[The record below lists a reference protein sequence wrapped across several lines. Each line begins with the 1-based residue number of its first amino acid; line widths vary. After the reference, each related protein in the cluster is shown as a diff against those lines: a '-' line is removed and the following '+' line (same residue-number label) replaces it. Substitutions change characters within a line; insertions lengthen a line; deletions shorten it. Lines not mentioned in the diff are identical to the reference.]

1 VSKYKGILFFS
12 VLFFSSLLC
21 AQIKQERKPLIE
33 IVTSLQEKYEYQFTY
48 ADDVIEGLFILAP
61 KQHLTFKEII
71 RYLQK
76 ETGLVFQFLEN
87 KFIAIKPKD
96 TSFFICGYIIDYET
110 GEPLEAVTIV
120 GNNNVY
126 ALSDSFGYFKLK
138 VTSGKESIGVRHLG
152 YQTHTKLSN
161 SFPKN
166 DCTNIFLVPQIESL
180 SEVILR
186 NFIIKGIDK
195 AVDGTYT
202 IDFSNFGILP
212 GLIEAD
218 VLQTV
223 QVLPGIQSVNETISN
238 INIRGGT
245 NDQNLLLWDG
255 IRMYQTGHFFGL
267 ISIFNPSITTG
278 ASVIKN
284 GTSVD
289 YTNGVSGSI
298 IMKTDNNISESFTG
312 SIGSN
317 LINLNGF
324 ADIPISKKSS
334 LQVSGRKAI
343 SNFLES
349 QTPTYSQY
357 FDRITQNNDEINAD
371 ENDEIKFDFYDT
383 SFRWLYDISDKDQLR
398 LNFLFANN
406 ELNFKNNTTNNSI
419 SKESSLSQSTIA
431 EGLFYKR
438 KWNDKFTTTLQLY
451 ETDYTLESANVDFA
465 LQQKI
470 QQENK
475 VSESSI
481 KLNTWY
487 KYNNQLSFLSG
498 FEFIETGITNISNL
512 NNQDVIVT
520 DEILKISR
528 EYATYT
534 QAKYTFD
541 SKKTNIK
548 VGARYNYFE
557 KFNTHD
563 VEHIIEPRFSVN
575 HKLTKRLNIE
585 VLGEFKHQN
594 TFQIINFQN
603 DFLGIESRRW
613 FLSDND
619 EIPITKSKQLSVG
632 FNYSNKGWLIS
643 TEGYIKEVDGI
654 TSQSQ
659 GFLNQYAN
667 KKVEGGYEVKG
678 LEFLINK
685 RLQKLSLWL
694 SYTYANNEY
703 TFNDF
708 EEITFPNNLDITH
721 SLVVGTSYSIGN
733 FKISTGLNW
742 HSGIPITKPVLGNE
756 ILEGKINYEKANSSR
771 LDDYLRIDASVMYN
785 FKLSEKIRI
794 NTGLSV
800 WNLSN
805 HKNTIASFYRIRNNT
820 ISQVSQNALAF
831 TPNFTFRVEFK

>member
-1 VSKYKGILFFS
+1 VSKYRKILFFTILFFS
-12 VLFFSSLLC
+12 TLLC
-21 AQIKQERKPLIE
+21 AQIKQEKKPLIE
-33 IVTSLQEKYEYQFTY
+33 IVTSLQEKYNYQFTY
-48 ADDVIEGLFILAP
+48 ADDVIDGVFVLSP
-61 KQHLTFKEII
+61 KQGLAFNEII
-71 RYLQK
+71 KYLQK
-76 ETGLVFQFLEN
+76 ETGLIFQFLEN
-87 KFIAIKPKD
+87 KFIAIKPND

-110 GEPLEAVTIV
+110 GEPLEAVTIL
-120 GNNNVY
+120 GNNNSY
-126 ALSDSFGYFKLK
+126 ALSDSFGYFNLK
-138 VTSGKESIGVRHLG
+138 VTSGKESINIRHLG
-152 YQTHTKLSN
+152 YQTHIKLSN
-161 SFPKN
+161 SFSEN

-195 AVDGTYT
+195 SIDGTFI

-212 GLIEAD
+212 GLIETD

-223 QVLPGIQSVNETISN
+223 QILPGIQSVNETISN

-289 YTNGVSGSI
+289 YTNGVSGTI
-298 IMKTDNNISESFTG
+298 TMRTDDDISKSFSG
-312 SIGSN
+312 NIGSN

-324 ADIPISKKSS
+324 ADIPISKNSS

-343 SNFLES
+343 SDFLES
-349 QTPTYSQY
+349 PTPTYSQY
-357 FDRITQNNDEINAD
+357 FDRITQNNDEINTD
-371 ENDEIKFDFYDT
+371 ENDEIKFDFYDI
-383 SFRWLYDISDKDQLR
+383 SFRWLYNISDNDQLR
-398 LNFLFANN
+398 LNFLFVNN
-406 ELNFKNNTTNNSI
+406 ELSFKKNTIDNSI
-419 SKESSLSQSTIA
+419 SKESGLSQSTIA

-451 ETDYTLESANVDFA
+451 ETDYTLESTNVNFA
-465 LQQKI
+465 LQQEI

-481 KLNTWY
+481 KLNAWY
-487 KYNNQLSFLSG
+487 KYNNQLSFLGG

-520 DEILKISR
+520 DEKLKISR
-528 EYATYT
+528 EYAAYT
-534 QAKYTFD
+534 QVKYISE

-548 VGARYNYFE
+548 VGVRYNYFE
-557 KFNTHD
+557 KFNKHY
-563 VEHIIEPRFSVN
+563 VEHIFEPRFSLN
-575 HKLTKRLNIE
+575 HKLSKRLNVE

-594 TFQIINFQN
+594 TFQIINFQS

-619 EIPITKSKQLSVG
+619 EIPITKSKQLSIG
-632 FNYSNKGWLIS
+632 FNYSHKGWLIS

-659 GFLNQYAN
+659 GFLNQYAGE
-667 KKVEGGYEVKG
+667 KVEGSYEVKG

-685 RLQKLSLWL
+685 NFQKLSTWL
-694 SYTYANNEY
+694 SYTYAYNEY

-708 EEITFPNNLDITH
+708 EEINFPNNLDIAH
-721 SLVVGTSYSIGN
+721 SLVVGTSYAIGN

-756 ILEGKINYEKANSSR
+756 ILNGKINFEKANSSR

-785 FKLSEKIRI
+785 FKLSDNTRV

-805 HKNTIASFYRIRNNT
+805 HKNTIARFYRINNS
-820 ISQVSQNALAF
+820 IIRQVSQNALAL
-831 TPNFTFRVEFK
+831 TPNFTFRVEF